1 MHVWTGTLHASTT
14 TDLADVWLHS
24 QLKTGSVSARLLLNF
39 MVVVGYNPEE
49 KVDVDMDV
57 FNKLINDEQNA

>member
-1 MHVWTGTLHASTT
+1 M
-14 TDLADVWLHS
+14 
-24 QLKTGSVSARLLLNF
+24 NF

-57 FNKLINDEQNA
+57 INKLINDEQNA